1 MRIPTSLIITVSLA
15 GLYAFTVTGQERGPI
30 PEIKLDR
37 KDPISYEK
45 DVEPILKAKCLYC
58 HSGNVLEGNYDM
70 SNHAAVLKGGKKGQ
84 AVVAGKSSESWLYKL
99 SSRTVK
105 PYMPPKT
112 EEPLNAEELA
122 IIKLWIDQGARPPSG
137 PSIVSRPKVV
147 LTLPHLQVK
156 PSRAVVITPDKALVI
171 ASRGNE
177 LHVYETK
184 KGDYVK
190 PLVDA
195 DLKLPDGKQVP
206 AASISIVESMAIAP
220 NGQTLA
226 VGGFREVSLWNF
238 PEGKVVHRLT
248 DFNDRVV
255 ALAFSPDGKWLAAG
269 GGPAAIE
276 GELKVFDMT
285 QNPPKLVVDLKTAHS
300 DTVYGVC
307 FSPDG
312 RMLASAAADKVV
324 KIHSLPDGK
333 FVKSLEGHTNHVL
346 DVGWRAD
353 GKLLA
358 SGSADNTIKVWDF
371 EKGEQVR
378 TMKGH
383 GNQITRLQFIGNT
396 PQIATASGDLTVRM
410 WNVDN
415 GGTVRTFG
423 GNSEFLYSLAVSNDG
438 QLVATGGED
447 GVVRLFNG
455 TNAQLI
461 KALLP
466 PNEQPTNP
474 KR

>member
-1 MRIPTSLIITVSLA
+1 MRIPTSLIITVGLA
-15 GLYAFTVTGQERGPI
+15 VVVTFTVTGQERGPI

-37 KDPISYEK
+37 KEPISYEK
-45 DVEPILKAKCLYC
+45 DVEPIFKAKCMVC
-58 HSGNVLEGNYDM
+58 HSGNILEGNYDM

-84 AVVAGKSSESWLYKL
+84 AVIAGKSSESWLYKL

-112 EEPLNAEELA
+112 EEPLNPQELA

-137 PSIVSRPKVV
+137 PSIVTRPQVV
-147 LTLPHLQVK
+147 LSVPHLQVK
-156 PSRAVVITPDKALVI
+156 PARAVVITPDKSAVI

-177 LHVYETK
+177 LHVYETN

-190 PLVDA
+190 ALVDA
-195 DLKLPDGKQVP
+195 NLKLPDGKQVP
-206 AASISIVESMAIAP
+206 AASISLVESMAISP
-220 NGQTLA
+220 DGKMLA
-226 VGGFREVSLWNF
+226 VGSFRELTLWNLA
-238 PEGKVVHRLT
+238 EGKVLHRIG
-248 DFNDRVV
+248 DFNDRVM
-255 ALAFSPDGKWLAAG
+255 ALAFSPDGKTLAAG
-269 GGPAAIE
+269 GGPAAME

-285 QNPPKLVVDLKTAHS
+285 HNPPKLLVDVKNAHS

-307 FSPDG
+307 FSPDSK
-312 RMLASAAADKVV
+312 MLASAAADKVV
-324 KIHSLPDGK
+324 KIHLLPEGK
-333 FVKSLEGHTNHVL
+333 FVKSLEGHTNHVM
-346 DVGWRAD
+346 DVGWRTD

-358 SGSADNTIKVWDF
+358 SGGADNVIKIWDF

-378 TMKGH
+378 TIKGH

-396 PQIATASGDLTVRM
+396 PQIATASGDLTVRI

-423 GNSEFLYSLAVSNDG
+423 GNSEFLYSLAVSSDG

-466 PNEQPTNP
+466 PNEQPTNS